1 MVANDS
7 VFALHFTSKERIL
20 KVPCLRSGEGIA
32 DHPPLIDA
40 QQGVLEFVESFFCV
54 TAV

>member
-7 VFALHFTSKERIL
+7 VFTLNFTSIHRENSE
-20 KVPCLRSGEGIA
+20 VPCLRSGEGIA

-40 QQGVLEFVESFFCV
+40 QQGALEY
-54 TAV
+54 